1 MLSGSTPPP
10 NEPRLRVA
18 LELLA
23 WSAFHGGQIFH
34 DIPEEIECDPR
45 DNVAL
50 REAIFYNVRTAV
62 LNEVN
67 KGDTLNPDWE
77 AGHEAGYEALAT
89 TFKFFGATSSD
100 DAEEPA

>member
-1 MLSGSTPPP
+1 M
-10 NEPRLRVA
+10 
-18 LELLA
+18 
-23 WSAFHGGQIFH
+23 
-34 DIPEEIECDPR
+34 
-45 DNVAL
+45 AL